1 MRFLLAAL
9 LAVAVAFSTAR
20 AEEISEKG
28 SFGVVIDQ
36 NFIKF
41 SYVMTYLGESKTEGH
56 IEFELAFDDNKGY
69 DIPSEIDDTDTILKT
84 RRDVIEGK
92 VERKDVNS
100 VLLLFPVESPKDI
113 NGRVTVYTRVFGS
126 KLKKKF
132 RF

>member
-1 MRFLLAAL
+1 MKYICAML
-9 LAVAVAFSTAR
+9 LAVAVAFSAAH

-41 SYVMTYLGESKTEGH
+41 SYVMTYLGESETEGH
-56 IEFELAFDDNKGY
+56 IGFELAFEDNKGY
-69 DIPSEIDDTDTILKT
+69 DIPSEIDDTDTVLKS
-84 RRDVIEGK
+84 RRLEIEGK
-92 VERKDVNS
+92 VERKSEHS
-100 VLLLFPVESPKDI
+100 VLLLFPIESPRDLS
-113 NGRVTVYTRVFGS
+113 GRVTIYTRVFGS

>member
-1 MRFLLAAL
+1 MKFIFATL
-9 LAVAVAFSTAR
+9 LAVAVAFGTAR
-20 AEEISEKG
+20 AGEMSEKG

-41 SYVMTYLGESKTEGH
+41 SYVLTYLGESETEGH
-56 IEFELAFDDNKGY
+56 VEFELTFNDNKGY
-69 DIPSEIDDTDTILKT
+69 DVPSEIDDSDTILKT
-84 RRDVIEGK
+84 RRLEIEGK
-92 VERKDVNS
+92 VERKSENS
-100 VLLLFPVESPKDI
+100 VLLLFPVESPRDL